1 MSTGTNKAKL
11 KISIKESVSEKNIR
25 LMATNNSANFGVVTA
40 SSQITVRENDFIMS
54 NYNNSRVLTTGS
66 VSSLADEVISIS
78 GMSGEDLL
86 VVSTGSSK
94 PVLIGQVEA
103 ISQELNPREMVLK
116 VKADDP
122 KLVDIFDRKSGD
134 FMGSR
139 TVKF

>member
-1 MSTGTNKAKL
+1 
-11 KISIKESVSEKNIR
+11 
-25 LMATNNSANFGVVTA
+25 
-40 SSQITVRENDFIMS
+40 
-54 NYNNSRVLTTGS
+54 
-66 VSSLADEVISIS
+66 
-78 GMSGEDLL
+78 MSGEDLL

-134 FMGSR
+134 LLGSR
-139 TVKF
+139 TVSSENNFLFQKSRLDNKRSIRNCR